1 MYQKPEGIDI
11 ISYWHRLSVHIYW
24 NIGKISYQSIT
35 NLDLFSCTVYTT
47 IIFSLFISQTGV
59 VVVTQQPAFYVPVI
73 HPAGDHYRIL
83 SIINCILCCFFG
95 SPFTL
100 LCTIPAI
107 IISFQVRYHTYIGTS
122 SRVQTIKF
130 HTVGSGVGLGGV
142 KGGILLSSPPLNF
155 RPKLFHHATAS
166 QLQAFWGPK
175 SHQSNLRETDLFPSQ
190 TMKP

>member
-83 SIINCILCCFFG
+83 SIINCIFCCFFG
-95 SPFTL
+95 SPLTL
-100 LCTIPAI
+100 FCTIPAI
-107 IISFQVRYHTYIGTS
+107 IFSFQVRCHTYIGTS
-122 SRVQTIKF
+122 SHVQMTKF
-130 HTVGSGVGLGGV
+130 HIVGSGV
-142 KGGILLSSPPLNF
+142 KGGILLSSLP
-155 RPKLFHHATAS
+155 
-166 QLQAFWGPK
+166 
-175 SHQSNLRETDLFPSQ
+175 
-190 TMKP
+190 